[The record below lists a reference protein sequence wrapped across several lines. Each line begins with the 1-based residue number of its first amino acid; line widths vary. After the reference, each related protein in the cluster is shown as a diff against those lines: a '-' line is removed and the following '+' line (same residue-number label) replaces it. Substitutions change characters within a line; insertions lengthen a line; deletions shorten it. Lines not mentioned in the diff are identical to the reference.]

1 MQTNKRSTSGLLG
14 LVLASCTV
22 AALPACALM
31 KASMQPRRDTRE
43 AANPL
48 TSGQPLEM
56 RQKSEIG
63 IAQEKDCSI
72 WPFEDVTTVTATDS
86 QICVS
91 VTVNKP
97 DDSIFSGENA
107 PAKQDV
113 YVQAAPNGVSQML
126 NAMKQGNR
134 KVGQCNLPGHNK
146 IANVWTTQYQGC
158 TPNNGMLTATSTSLR
173 IDKIEWQFPAAPT
186 AAVPEKT
193 AGN

>member
-1 MQTNKRSTSGLLG
+1 MEMNNRSISGLFG
-14 LVLASCTV
+14 LVFASCAV
-22 AALPACALM
+22 AALPSCALM
-31 KASMQPRRDTRE
+31 KVAMQPHRDTRE

-72 WPFEDVTTVTATDS
+72 WPFEDVTTVTATES

-97 DDSIFSGENA
+97 DDSIFSGTNA

-113 YVQAAPNGVSQML
+113 FVQALPNGESQML
-126 NAMKQGNR
+126 IATKQGNH

-158 TPNNGMLTATSTSLR
+158 TSNNGMLTVASTSLR
-173 IDKIEWQFPAAPT
+173 VDKIEWQFPAT
-186 AAVPEKT
+186 AAAAPAKT
-193 AGN
+193 AEK